1 MTDSEA
7 HPLETLL
14 HRSDELQEALLQL
27 VDTATFDSSQRAEA
41 SLGMCS
47 VAMEHAMSLRLL
59 MTTGLTTSAVGM
71 MRLQFE
77 ALTRAMWLLYA
88 APDASITKM
97 LAPLTPEGE
106 QAAKNLPSVSEM
118 IDQIGKQVGT
128 RTPALAHQQLAHFKD
143 VSWHAMNSYVHGGIH
158 PLRRSADGFPAHLA
172 SGVLRN
178 SNGLMTMTGM
188 ILAVLTGE
196 ESVTKPMSRIQ
207 LEFANCLPELLK
219 P

>member
-1 MTDSEA
+1 M
-7 HPLETLL
+7 
-14 HRSDELQEALLQL
+14 
-27 VDTATFDSSQRAEA
+27 
-41 SLGMCS
+41 G
-47 VAMEHAMSLRLL
+47 LRVL
-59 MTTGLTTSAVGM
+59 MIAGLTTSAVGM

-77 ALTRAMWLLYA
+77 RGANARNVATVRST
-88 APDASITKM
+88 DASITKM
-97 LAPLTPEGE
+97 LAPLTLESE
-106 QAAKNLPSVSEM
+106 QAAKSLPSVSEM

-128 RTPALAHQQLAHFKD
+128 RAPALAHQQLAHFKE
-143 VSWHAMNSYVHGGIH
+143 VSLHAMNSYVHGGIH

-178 SNGLMTMTGM
+178 SNALMTMTGM
-188 ILAVLTGE
+188 VLAVLTGE